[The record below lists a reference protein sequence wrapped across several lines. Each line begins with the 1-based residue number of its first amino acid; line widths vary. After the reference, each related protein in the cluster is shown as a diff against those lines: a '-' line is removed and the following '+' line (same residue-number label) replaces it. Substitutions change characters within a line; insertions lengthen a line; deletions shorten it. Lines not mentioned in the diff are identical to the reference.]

1 MESLKLPKED
11 EERESDEEVVDE
23 NKVKVSSTNCSEE
36 MSRDQSFQSETLV
49 IASNSEDMDVKPTI
63 TSTSLASLVTPELK
77 IEQFGSSKQEVIGCV
92 TPQAQA
98 QLQGQA
104 EYSYSST
111 ELLPVPIQQ
120 SLSSSITPT
129 PLPAQHHDNN
139 SCTLDVNQQN
149 SSQQILEPAHALL
162 KTPSL
167 DEYNWRKYGQK
178 PVKNNNS
185 SRSYYRCTYINCH
198 AKKKVERCDQS
209 DRVIEIVYK
218 GGHTHDPPQ
227 KIRRTEARI
236 CSSTVGAISSPEP
249 GEGIVAIDCPP
260 TNLDSPSTPR
270 RKLKHASSQQKLHS
284 SEDCASNDIVKNE
297 VSVDIS
303 NAKRR
308 FKGQSVEDSL
318 YKTTVKEPKIVVQAS
333 GDVGVSG
340 DGYRWRKYG
349 QKMVKGNSNPRSYYK
364 CTSAGCPVRKHVERA
379 TDDTT
384 FMISYE
390 GKHDHDMPVPKKN
403 QDPPIA
409 ALVSAATSM
418 NNAQLQK
425 CEPLMSPISSTQSA
439 MDVAS
444 PKSST
449 QLSMDVEREV
459 ASEKTS
465 EIGPEKALESAR
477 TLLSIGIELRPC

>member
-1 MESLKLPKED
+1 MEKNQSLKLPKEEE
-11 EERESDEEVVDE
+11 EERENDKVVVEEE
-23 NKVKVSSTNCSEE
+23 NKVSEE
-36 MSRDQSFQSETLV
+36 VSETLV
-49 IASNSEDMDVKPTI
+49 IASNSEELDFKPTI
-63 TSTSLASLVTPELK
+63 ISTSVTSLASSELK
-77 IEQFGSSKQEVIGCV
+77 IEQFGSSSPKVMECVI
-92 TPQAQA
+92 AQG
-98 QLQGQA
+98 QGQMQGQA

-111 ELLPVPIQQ
+111 KLLPVRIQQ

-129 PLPAQHHDNN
+129 SLCQSSPPQHQDNN
-139 SCTLDVNQQN
+139 SCTLDVKQQN
-149 SSQQILEPAHALL
+149 SSQQILEPAHALV

-185 SRSYYRCTYINCH
+185 SRSYYRCTHVDCH

-218 GGHTHDPPQ
+218 GGHSHDPPQ

-236 CSSTVGAISSPEP
+236 CPSTVGAISSPEP
-249 GEGIVAIDCPP
+249 GEVSVAIDCPP

-270 RKLKHASSQQKLHS
+270 RKLKHASPEQKLHS
-284 SEDCASNDIVKNE
+284 SKDCASNDIVKNE
-297 VSVDIS
+297 ASFDIS
-303 NAKRR
+303 SAKRR

-364 CTSAGCPVRKHVERA
+364 CTSAGCPVRKHVEKA
-379 TDDTT
+379 MDDTT
-384 FMISYE
+384 IMISYE

-403 QDPPIA
+403 QDLPVA
-409 ALVSAATSM
+409 ALLSAATSM
-418 NNAQLQK
+418 NNAQLQN
-425 CEPLMSPISSTQSA
+425 CEALISPESSTQ
-439 MDVAS
+439 V
-444 PKSST
+444 
-449 QLSMDVEREV
+449 SMDVEREV
-459 ASEKTS
+459 ASEKIS
-465 EIGPEKALESAR
+465 ELGPEKALESAR